1 MEAAVEAEVG
11 SGEEATEKR
20 AVEVVVEVVVVVLL
34 LLTLDLERHLG
45 TEKERLTGASASKSS
60 APKRAL
66 DFEFVVV
73 FIL

>member
-20 AVEVVVEVVVVVLL
+20 AVEVVVEVVVLL